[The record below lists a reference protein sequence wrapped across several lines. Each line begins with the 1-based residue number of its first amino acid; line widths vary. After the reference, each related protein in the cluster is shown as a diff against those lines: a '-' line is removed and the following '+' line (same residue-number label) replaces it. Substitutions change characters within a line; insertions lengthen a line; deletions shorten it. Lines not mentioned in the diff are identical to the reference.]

1 MYASAVIPFVLLANP
16 PQDPPDVLAT
26 FKLEGKPA
34 TVTRNDVAIEM
45 AFHLRRR
52 SRGQQACEMM
62 VDTTLARRAAKR
74 QNLMPTEAEVR
85 AFWEELQK
93 QLRAAG
99 QKPEDFA
106 AVRNT
111 SMAQWYEDLAVQ
123 LAQERLVRAEL
134 RMRPDEQVS
143 GDMLKLWLQEE
154 RKKHKV
160 VTDPDQLPP
169 GTAARI
175 DADDLPIAD
184 LGSLLLRT
192 SEDHER
198 DRFVRQIVYL
208 QCIEAF
214 ARNDGVQLTEAD
226 LDEAVKRRRDDA
238 ARDPTVRGISL
249 DQILKAEGLTVTS
262 LRELRVFRAQVLL
275 DKLAQKRF
283 TSADLLAQLDRDRVK
298 MLELVG
304 PRRRLGVIFVRA
316 LDEANPL
323 VPLDFA
329 AATKHLEAVRQ
340 RLAKETFATVAKIES
355 QDPAS
360 KMNGGDAGW
369 HRRRSDKLPEPV
381 LAAAFA
387 LTSGDC
393 SAPVRGEEGCYLV
406 KVLDV
411 EPMPTDDFLVGE
423 LRAYRA
429 RELSKKLLED
439 ADIQLATKAAESS
452 R

>member
-1 MYASAVIPFVLLANP
+1 MYAFALVPFVLLATR

-62 VDTTLARRAAKR
+62 VDTTLARRAAKK

-111 SMAQWYEDLAVQ
+111 SMAQWFEDIAVQ
-123 LAQERLVRAEL
+123 IAQERLVRAEL

-143 GDMLKLWLQEE
+143 GDMQKLWLQEE

-160 VTDPDQLPP
+160 VTDPDQLPQ

-175 DADDLPIAD
+175 DDDDLPIAD

-198 DRFVRQIVYL
+198 DDFVRRIVYL
-208 QCIEAF
+208 QSIEAL
-214 ARNDGVQLTEAD
+214 ARKDGVQLADAD
-226 LDEAVKRRRDDA
+226 LDEAVKRRRVDA
-238 ARDPTVRGISL
+238 ARDPRYRGIPFE
-249 DQILKAEGLTVTS
+249 QMIKAEGHTIAS

-275 DKLAQKRF
+275 DKLALRRF
-283 TSADLLAQLDRDRVK
+283 PTADLLA
-298 MLELVG
+298 
-304 PRRRLGVIFVRA
+304 
-316 LDEANPL
+316 
-323 VPLDFA
+323 
-329 AATKHLEAVRQ
+329 
-340 RLAKETFATVAKIES
+340 
-355 QDPAS
+355 
-360 KMNGGDAGW
+360 
-369 HRRRSDKLPEPV
+369 
-381 LAAAFA
+381 
-387 LTSGDC
+387 
-393 SAPVRGEEGCYLV
+393 
-406 KVLDV
+406 
-411 EPMPTDDFLVGE
+411 
-423 LRAYRA
+423 
-429 RELSKKLLED
+429 
-439 ADIQLATKAAESS
+439 
-452 R
+452 